1 MTWMTWTKL
10 AFTNILWGIWLGVAL
25 EYFWMSQETLIILTV
40 MLLLDWIFWVVNA
53 YIQWTLQSK
62 LMVTGL
68 VKKLTRW
75 CLPFIVIAVLR
86 GAGFDNTHI
95 IATSILSI
103 LIVAEWYSVIW
114 HIYSINYKEN
124 LPEIDAL
131 KMLFEWIAKLFKGKV
146 DEHLSNKTQDEWNEN
161 TKSQNQTSDTMSTEK
176 VKKTDL

>member
-1 MTWMTWTKL
+1 MTWTKL
-10 AFTNILWGIWLGVAL
+10 AISNIIWGIGLGVAL
-25 EYFWMSQETLIILTV
+25 DYFWMSWETIIILTV
-40 MLLLDWIFWVVNA
+40 MLVLDWIFWVINA

-62 LMVTGL
+62 LMVNGL

-95 IATSILSI
+95 ISTSILSI

-114 HIYSINYKEN
+114 HIYSINYKEQ

-131 KMLFEWIAKLFKGKV
+131 KMLFQRIAKLFKGKL
-146 DEHLSNKTQDEWNEN
+146 DDLSPNKEDEWDEN
-161 TKSQNQTSDTMSTEK
+161 TKSPK
-176 VKKTDL
+176 AI

>member
-1 MTWMTWTKL
+1 MTTWQWV
-10 AFTNILWGIWLGVAL
+10 AMNIAWGIWLWVIL

-40 MLLLDWIFWVVNA
+40 MLLLDWIFWVINA

-75 CLPFIVIAVLR
+75 CLPFIVIAVMR
-86 GAGFDNTHI
+86 WAGFEKIDLV
-95 IATSILSI
+95 ATVMLSI

-114 HIYSINYKEN
+114 HIYSINYKES

-131 KMLFEWIAKLFKGKV
+131 KLLFNWLGKLFKSKL
-146 DEHLSNKTQDEWNEN
+146 DDLTPKDDDKWNEN
-161 TKSQNQTSDTMSTEK
+161 TK
-176 VKKTDL
+176 